1 MREIGGYFNLELDYK
16 NDILHADGV
25 LLNTGRNSL
34 EYILRSLKKVQK
46 VYLPYF
52 TCEVILEPLSKLQ
65 IKYDFYSINERFEL
79 TEELILAQDEYLIY
93 TNYFGIKDKYVCQ
106 LASIYNKQLIVDNAQ
121 AFYAEHIPDI
131 NTIYSPRKF
140 MGLPDGGIAYANGYY
155 NVEERDV
162 SYERCS
168 HLLKRYDIGPA
179 DGYSDFRANSE
190 KLKGLPIC
198 RMSHLTEALMHSIDY
213 EYIKNKRK
221 ENFNFLH
228 RALKDNNKLSILFKD
243 EFACPMIY
251 PYFSENPLLKSLL
264 IKEKIFVATYWPNVL
279 NWCKP
284 TDIEYQLA
292 DRIIAIPIDQRY
304 GEDEMKLISEKILG

>member
-34 EYILRSLKKVQK
+34 EYVLRSLDKVQK

-79 TEELILAQDEYLIY
+79 TEDLILAQDEYLIY
-93 TNYFGIKDKYVCQ
+93 TNYFGIKDKYVYQ

-140 MGLPDGGIAYANGYY
+140 MGLPDGGIAYANGHY
-155 NVEERDV
+155 NVKERDV

-179 DGYSDFRANSE
+179 GGYNDFRTNSE

-198 RMSHLTEALMHSIDY
+198 RMSHLTEALMHSINY
-213 EYIKNKRK
+213 ECIKNKRR

-228 RALKDNNKLSILFKD
+228 RALKDNNKLSILFED
-243 EFACPMIY
+243 EFACPMVY